1 MTFMVLAHRLDDVF
15 LGKARETLPKAP
27 RRHCIYASTT
37 VSILIAR
44 NSLLADVKEAA
55 NDAAFVQPRHASRP
69 ILYLSN
75 YL

>member
-1 MTFMVLAHRLDDVF
+1 M
-15 LGKARETLPKAP
+15 PKAP

>member
-1 MTFMVLAHRLDDVF
+1 M
-15 LGKARETLPKAP
+15 PKAP
-27 RRHCIYASTT
+27 RRHCIYASTN